1 MRSFFM
7 REAVQASVVQHR
19 PAEKQ
24 ERQANIDFIL
34 ATLADEAKSGAELVV
49 FPEVGITNF
58 FRHGPGGM
66 RDLWETASITLDS
79 PEIEVVRDAARRLNL
94 YTVVGFNERSDTFG
108 VVYNSSA
115 LIGPE
120 GVVGVSRKQNFPGV
134 EKLYYT
140 PGPAVKAFDC
150 GLGRVGTVICYDA
163 LFPEIARQHFLD
175 GAEMIVFS
183 SSFWR
188 GGARGGVGDPETKRD
203 LWHKLPFVTAVQ
215 NQAFVLSANCCGTQD
230 LGGGLGEWERMG
242 LSQIAS
248 PASGVLAEAG
258 QTGQEILRATLKRDD
273 LLEART
279 NYRFLSEVRSRP
291 SGALAV

>member
-1 MRSFFM
+1 ML
-7 REAVQASVVQHR
+7 ETVQASVVQHR

-24 ERQANIDFIL
+24 DRQANVDFIL
-34 ATLADEAKSGAELVV
+34 ATLAAEAAQGAELVV

-58 FRHGPGGM
+58 FRHGPGGA
-66 RDLWETASITLDS
+66 RELWETATITLDS
-79 PEIEVVRDAARRLNL
+79 PEIEAVRDAARHHNL
-94 YTVVGFNERSDTFG
+94 YTIVGFNERSDTFG

-120 GVVGVSRKQNFPGV
+120 GVVGVSRKQNFPGI

-140 PGPAVKAFDC
+140 PGPVVETFACD
-150 GLGRVGTVICYDA
+150 LGRIGTIICYDA
-163 LFPEIARQHFLD
+163 LFPEIARQHFLN

-183 SSFWR
+183 SSFWK
-188 GGARGGVGDPETKRD
+188 GGTRGGVGDPETKRQ
-203 LWHKLPFVTAVQ
+203 LWQKLPFVTAVQ

-248 PASGVLAEAG
+248 PSSGVLAEAG
-258 QTGQEILRATLKRDD
+258 QTGQEILRARLRRDD

>member
-1 MRSFFM
+1 M
-7 REAVQASVVQHR
+7 REAVEASVIQHR
-19 PAEKQ
+19 PGDKNDREG
-24 ERQANIDFIL
+24 NLDYIL
-34 ATLADEAKSGAELVV
+34 STLAAEAAQGANFVV
-49 FPEVGITNF
+49 FPEVCITNF
-58 FRHGPGGM
+58 FRHGPDGV
-66 RDLWETASITLDS
+66 RDLWENASITLDS
-79 PEIEVVRDAARRLNL
+79 PEIEAVCAAARKHDV
-94 YTVVGFNERSDTFG
+94 YTVVGFNERSETFG

-120 GVVGVSRKQNFPGV
+120 GVVGVSRKQNFPGI

-140 PGPAVKAFDC
+140 PGPTVDTFACD
-150 GLGRVGTVICYDA
+150 LGVIGTVICYDA
-163 LFPEIARQHFLD
+163 LFPEISRAHFLN

-183 SSFWR
+183 SSFWK
-188 GGARGGVGDPETKRD
+188 GGTRGGVGDPETKRQ
-203 LWHKLPFVTAVQ
+203 LWQKLPFVTAVQ

-258 QTGQEILRATLKRDD
+258 PTDQQILRATLRRED

-291 SGALAV
+291 SGVLAAT